1 MNDFQKHISKFV
13 LRMWQRHRELNF
25 TRIKYKV
32 FFRDKDPVLIF
43 LNDWVITTNLFKL
56 FYYLQ

>member
-13 LRMWQRHRELNF
+13 LRMCQRHGELNF

-32 FFRDKDPVLIF
+32 FFRDKDPLLIC
-43 LNDWVITTNLFKL
+43 LNDWVITTNLF
-56 FYYLQ
+56 